1 MLSNQITKKDTIV
14 SNAYGASFSILLN
27 EYAKSDNNFNFVITE
42 DSQQAYKT
50 YKELQYLSKDSKTEI
65 LYFPDLEILAY
76 DRFSTSIDII
86 SARQRVLYKL
96 IQNPT
101 NTILVASIPTVLRKL
116 PPTSFI
122 TEYSFVLKIGDT
134 LDITK
139 QKTQLVE
146 SGYTLVNNV
155 FEKGEFSIRGSIID
169 IYPIGAKQAYRI
181 DLFDDEVDSI
191 KELDLETQRSSSEVK
206 HIDLMPSHEFIYNAQ
221 NTDLAL
227 QQLKEFCSTQALDT
241 NIARQI
247 KDNEYFSGI
256 EFYLPLFYEKL
267 DSIFDYL
274 PSSSKVHL
282 FGNIANSITAFND
295 EVKQRY
301 NELRFDTE
309 RPILHFDKLYF
320 SQENIQKIVGN
331 FSSIKWQS
339 DTKSKSKILDIKL
352 LEKISANYKLANPFK
367 NLQELITKSNFE
379 KIIFST
385 DSNGRAEL
393 LLEHLNKLHL
403 NIKTQSSFEGA
414 LSSPDKYS
422 MIVSPFEDGVIIENK
437 VLFVTE
443 TDLFPEH
450 ITKSKVSEHDH
461 HPTVDLKDLAELKVG
476 MYIVHIDHGIGKY
489 MGLETIELN
498 NKKDEFILLL
508 YANDAKIYVPITS
521 LNLISIYNSSIT
533 DSIALNR
540 LGSDKWRKQKEKTI
554 KKIVD
559 TAADLL
565 EIYAKREMRQG
576 FTNSLDE
583 EEYLRFCADFHYDE
597 TADQLRAIDDVFKD
611 MISKKPMDRLICG
624 DVGFGK
630 TEIAM
635 RAAYLATHNQK
646 QVAILV
652 PTTILAQQHYN
663 SFRDRFANTAVN
675 IEVITRSKTI
685 KDQNELFAN
694 LKNGNVDIIIGTHKL
709 ISSKI
714 DFKNLGLLII
724 DEEHRFGVAQK
735 EKLKALKAEIDI
747 LTMSATPIPRS
758 LSMAFSSLRDLSII
772 ASPPAKRL
780 SVKTFIKEYDTNII
794 REAVTRETIRGGQ
807 VFYLYNNVDTILKKK
822 EIIQEI
828 FPRLRIAVAHGQMS
842 EKEIQKIMFD
852 FKHNKYHI
860 LICTTIIETGIDIP
874 NANTLI
880 IENANNLGLAQLH
893 QIRGRVGRSHH
904 QAYAYMLTPSELGIT
919 RDAVKRLEAIGST
932 ESLGGGFTLANYDLE
947 IRGAGEILGKEQ
959 SGNINGIGLNL
970 YMELLDKTI
979 ENLKTGKVVDIE
991 KIVNSQTCEVELNI
1005 PTIIPDY
1012 YIYDVNTRL
1021 NVYKRISQA
1030 THDDLIGIK
1039 IELIDRF
1046 GKLPVEVL
1054 YLLKTA
1060 HIRLDAIKLGIAQIK
1075 MFATSGKVVF
1085 AEPEKV
1091 DLQKIIKLIQ
1101 SKSSEF
1107 RLTKDHDLQITK
1119 ATKTA
1124 EQRIEFVERFLNG
1137 LK

>member
-1 MLSNQITKKDTIV
+1 MLSNQISKKDTIV

-27 EYAKSDNNFNFVITE
+27 EYAKSNNDFNLIITE
-42 DSQQAYKT
+42 DSQQSYKV
-50 YKELQYLSKDSKTEI
+50 YKELQFLAQDSKFEI

-86 SARQRVLYKL
+86 SQRQRILYKL
-96 IQNPT
+96 TKNPKK
-101 NTILVASIPTVLRKL
+101 TILVTSIATILKKL
-116 PPTSFI
+116 PPANFIKEHSFI
-122 TEYSFVLKIGDT
+122 LKVEDT

-146 SGYTLVNNV
+146 AGYTLVNNV

-169 IYPIGAKQAYRI
+169 IFPIGAKCAYRI

-191 KELDLETQRSSSEVK
+191 KELNLETQRSANEVK
-206 HIDLMPSHEFIYNAQ
+206 QIDLMPSHEFIYNNE
-221 NTDLAL
+221 NTELAF
-227 QQLKEFCSTQALDT
+227 QQLENLCSTEALSST
-241 NIARQI
+241 ICRYI
-247 KDNEYFSGI
+247 EDNEYFSGI
-256 EFYLPLFYEKL
+256 EFYLPLFYKKL
-267 DSIFDYL
+267 ASIFDYI
-274 PSSSKVHL
+274 PNNTKVHL
-282 FGNIANSITAFND
+282 LGNTTSSISAFSD

-301 NELRFDTE
+301 NDLKFDID
-309 RPILHFDKLYF
+309 RPILHFDNLYLSQQEISQSVAKF
-320 SQENIQKIVGN
+320 SPV
-331 FSSIKWQS
+331 KWHIES
-339 DTKSKSKILDIKL
+339 KSKSKQLAIKP
-352 LEKISANYKLANPFK
+352 LEKISANYKLSNPFK
-367 NLQELITKSNFE
+367 NLQELIVKSKFE

-385 DSNGRAEL
+385 DSNGRADL

-403 NIKTQSSFEGA
+403 NIKTAKSFEQA
-414 LSSPDKYS
+414 LNNNNLYN
-422 MIVSPFEDGVIIENK
+422 MIVSPFEDGVIIEDK
-437 VLFVTE
+437 ILFVTE

-450 ITKSKVSEHDH
+450 ITKSKASEHDH
-461 HPTVDLKDLAELKVG
+461 YPTVDLKDLAELKQG

-489 MGLETIELN
+489 IGLETIELN

-521 LNLISIYNSSIT
+521 LNLISIYNSSAD

-559 TAADLL
+559 TAANLL

-576 FTNSLDE
+576 FTNSFDE
-583 EEYLRFCADFHYDE
+583 EEYLRFCADFPYDE
-597 TADQLRAIDDVFKD
+597 TPDQLKAISEVFKD
-611 MISKKPMDRLICG
+611 MISAKPMDRLICG

-635 RAAYLATHNQK
+635 RAAFLATQNNK

-652 PTTILAQQHYN
+652 PTTILAQQHFN
-663 SFRDRFANTAVN
+663 NFRDRFANTAVN
-675 IEVITRSKTI
+675 IDVITRSKTT
-685 KDQNELFAN
+685 KAQNELFDN
-694 LKNGNVDIIIGTHKL
+694 LKNGSVDIIIGTHKL

-758 LSMAFSSLRDLSII
+758 LSMAFSALRDLSII
-772 ASPPAKRL
+772 ASAPAKRL
-780 SVKTFIKEYDTNII
+780 SVKTFVKEYDAGII
-794 REAVTRETIRGGQ
+794 REAVSRETIRGGQ
-807 VFYLYNNVDTILKKK
+807 VFYLYNNVETIEKKR

-828 FPRLRIAVAHGQMS
+828 FPRLRIAIAHGQMS

-860 LICTTIIETGIDIP
+860 LLCTTIIETGIDIP

-904 QAYAYMLTPSELGIT
+904 QAYAYLLTPELGIT
-919 RDAVKRLEAIGST
+919 KYATKRLQAIGST
-932 ESLGGGFTLANYDLE
+932 ESLGGGFTLANHDLE

-970 YMELLDKTI
+970 YMELLEKTI
-979 ENLKTGKVVDIE
+979 ENLKTGKKLDIE
-991 KIVNSQTCEVELNI
+991 QIVNSNTCEIELNI
-1005 PTIIPDY
+1005 PTLIPDY

-1021 NVYKRISQA
+1021 NVYKRISKADHQE
-1030 THDDLIGIK
+1030 LINIK

-1046 GKLPVEVL
+1046 GKLPLEVL
-1054 YLLKTA
+1054 YLLKTS
-1060 HIRLDAIKLGIAQIK
+1060 HIRLDALAIGVAQIK
-1075 MFATSGKVVF
+1075 MFATSSKVVF
-1085 AEPEKV
+1085 ADPEKV
-1091 DLQKIIKLIQ
+1091 DLQKLIKLIQ
-1101 SKSSEF
+1101 SKSTDF
-1107 RLTKDHDLQITK
+1107 KLTKDHDLQITK

-1124 EQRIEFVERFLNG
+1124 EQRIEFIEIFLKE

>member
-583 EEYLRFCADFHYDE
+583 EEYLRFCADFPYDE

-724 DEEHRFGVAQK
+724 DEEHRFGVAQQ

>member
-14 SNAYGASFSILLN
+14 SNAYGASFSIFLN
-27 EYAKSDNNFNFVITE
+27 EYVKSDKNFNFVITE
-42 DSQQAYKT
+42 DSQQAYKI
-50 YKELQYLSKDSKTEI
+50 YKELEYLSKDSKTEI

-96 IQNPT
+96 THNPT
-101 NTILVASIPTVLRKL
+101 NTILVASIPTILRKL
-116 PPTSFI
+116 PPISFI
-122 TEYSFVLKIGDT
+122 TEYSCVIKVGDT

-139 QKTQLVE
+139 HKTQLIE

-169 IYPIGAKQAYRI
+169 IFPIGSKQAFRI

-191 KELDLETQRSSSEVK
+191 KELILETQRSTNEVK
-206 HIDLMPSHEFIYNAQ
+206 HIDIIPSHEFIYNTQ
-221 NTDLAL
+221 NTNLAL
-227 QQLKEFCSTQALDT
+227 AQFEGLCSSKALDT
-241 NIARQI
+241 NIANKI
-247 KDNEYFSGI
+247 KNNEYFSGI
-256 EFYLPLFYEKL
+256 EFYLPLFYK
-267 DSIFDYL
+267 DFASIFDYL
-274 PSSSKVHL
+274 PNRAKIHL
-282 FGNIANSITAFND
+282 FENITNAIDASND
-295 EVKQRY
+295 AVRQRY
-301 NELRFDTE
+301 NELRLDTE
-309 RPILHFDKLYF
+309 RPILHYNKLYF
-320 SQENIQKIVGN
+320 TQEDTSIMLEK
-331 FSSIKWQS
+331 FSNLKWQS
-339 DTKSKSKILDIKL
+339 ESKSKSKILGVRP
-352 LEKISANYKLANPFK
+352 LEKVSANYKLANPFK
-367 NLQELITKSNFE
+367 NLQELIAKSNFE

-385 DSNGRAEL
+385 DSNGRTEVL
-393 LLEHLNKLHL
+393 LGHLNKLNL
-403 NIKTQSSFEGA
+403 NIKTQPSFAKA
-414 LSSPDKYS
+414 LSSKDKYS
-422 MIVSPFEDGVIIENK
+422 IIVSPFEDGVIIEGK

-450 ITKSKVSEHDH
+450 IKKSKNSEHDH

-476 MYIVHIDHGIGKY
+476 MYIVHLDHGIGKY

-508 YANDAKIYVPITS
+508 YANDAKIYVPSTS

-533 DSIALNR
+533 ESIALNR

-559 TAADLL
+559 TAANLL

-583 EEYLRFCADFHYDE
+583 EEYLRFSADFPYDE

-635 RAAYLATHNQK
+635 RAAFLATHNQK

-652 PTTILAQQHYN
+652 PTTILALQHYN
-663 SFRDRFANTAVN
+663 SFRDRFANIAVN
-675 IEVITRSKTI
+675 IEVITRSKTV

-694 LKNGNVDIIIGTHKL
+694 LKAGAVDIIIGTHKL

-735 EKLKALKAEIDI
+735 EKFKALKAEIDI
-747 LTMSATPIPRS
+747 LIMSATPIPRS

-780 SVKTFIKEYDTNII
+780 SVKTFVKEYDTTII
-794 REAVTRETIRGGQ
+794 REAINRETIRGGQ

-828 FPRLRIAVAHGQMS
+828 FPHLRVSVAHGQMS
-842 EKEIQKIMFD
+842 EKEIKKIMFD
-852 FKHNKYHI
+852 FKHHKYHI

-880 IENANNLGLAQLH
+880 IENANNLGLSQLH
-893 QIRGRVGRSHH
+893 QLRGRVGRSHH
-904 QAYAYMLTPSELGIT
+904 QAYAYMLTTSELGVT
-919 RDAVKRLEAIGST
+919 KDAVKRLEAISST
-932 ESLGGGFTLANYDLE
+932 ESLGGGFTLANHDLE

-979 ENLKTGKVVDIE
+979 ENLKTDKEFDIE
-991 KIVNSQTCEVELNI
+991 KIVNSQTCEIDLNI
-1005 PTIIPDY
+1005 PTIMPDY

-1021 NVYKRISQA
+1021 NFYKRISQA
-1030 THDDLIGIK
+1030 THDDLISIK

-1060 HIRLDAIKLGIAQIK
+1060 HIRLDTIKLGIAQIK
-1075 MFATSGKVVF
+1075 MFGTSGTVVF

-1091 DLQKIIKLIQ
+1091 DLQKLIKLIQ

-1119 ATKTA
+1119 TTKTA
-1124 EQRIEFVERFLNG
+1124 DQRIEFVESFLKR
-1137 LK
+1137 LQ

>member
-583 EEYLRFCADFHYDE
+583 EEYLRFCADFPYDE

>member
-583 EEYLRFCADFHYDE
+583 EEYLRFCADFPYDE

-652 PTTILAQQHYN
+652 PTTILAQQHFN

-904 QAYAYMLTPSELGIT
+904 QAYAYMLTPSELDIT

-932 ESLGGGFTLANYDLE
+932 ESLGGGFTLANHDLE

-1030 THDDLIGIK
+1030 NHDDLISIK

-1091 DLQKIIKLIQ
+1091 DLQKLIKLIQ

-1124 EQRIEFVERFLNG
+1124 EQRIEFVERFLRE